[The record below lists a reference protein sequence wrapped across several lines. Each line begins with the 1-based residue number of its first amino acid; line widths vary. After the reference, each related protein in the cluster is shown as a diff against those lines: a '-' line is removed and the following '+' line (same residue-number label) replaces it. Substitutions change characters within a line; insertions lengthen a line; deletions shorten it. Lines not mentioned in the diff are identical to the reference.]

1 MKAKEQGTVKSRSS
15 QKELPIAVKT
25 AKISA
30 DSSDKTVAPSDK
42 NNKIK
47 TSEYYQ
53 AWDKFDVDA
62 ELDKLDSQEPGH
74 FVPTRKASK
83 LADIPPV
90 NASVKMDISVP
101 SETSR
106 SDLEFLADIEKN
118 KGNEVFKAGEYD
130 EAVCLFSLYPFLNA
144 NRGNIGRILHA
155 KPTNPGTSS
164 RLYK

>member
-1 MKAKEQGTVKSRSS
+1 MKVKEQGTSKSVSS
-15 QKELPIAVKT
+15 KQKELPVSMEKPTLASGKT
-25 AKISA
+25 GA
-30 DSSDKTVAPSDK
+30 APSDLK

-62 ELDKLDSQEPGH
+62 ELDRLDQKEPGH
-74 FVPTRKASK
+74 FVPTQKASK

-90 NASVKMDISVP
+90 KASVKMDISVP
-101 SETSR
+101 LNTSR

-130 EAVCLFSLYPFLNA
+130 EAVGLSLCSISEYQK
-144 NRGNIGRILHA
+144 R
-155 KPTNPGTSS
+155 
-164 RLYK
+164 